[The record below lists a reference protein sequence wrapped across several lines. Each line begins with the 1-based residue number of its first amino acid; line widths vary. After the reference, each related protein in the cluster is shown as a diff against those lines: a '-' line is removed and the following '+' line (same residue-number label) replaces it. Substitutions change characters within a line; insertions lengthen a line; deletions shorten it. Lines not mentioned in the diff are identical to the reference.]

1 MLIGQGQE
9 VLSSGATK
17 NLLMVAAIA
26 TVLSTATERTLE
38 EQQEGL

>member
-26 TVLSTATERTLE
+26 TVLSTEQRTLE